1 MTGDQVLCIPGR
13 HKLGARRLHI
23 KKEDRVVVLSG
34 KDRGKLGRVLA
45 VFPSSRTLLVE
56 RVNLMKHHSKAGG
69 SMGQRGGII
78 EKEVPLHASN
88 VMLICPR
95 CNRQARTYRK
105 KLETG
110 FRVRVCRKC
119 DEVVENE

>member
-1 MTGDQVLCIPGR
+1 MGLWAYKPINGR
-13 HKLGARRLHI
+13 HELGARRMHI
-23 KKEDRVVVLSG
+23 KKDDQVVVLNG
-34 KDRGKLGRVLA
+34 KDRGKTGRVLA
-45 VFPSSRTLLVE
+45 VFPESNIVLVE
-56 RVNLMKHHSKAGG
+56 RVNLVKHHSRRRDYR
-69 SMGQRGGII
+69 QQGGII
-78 EKEVPLHASN
+78 EREAPIDASN

-119 DEVVENE
+119 QEVIETG

>member
-1 MTGDQVLCIPGR
+1 MGTR
-13 HKLGARRLHI
+13 KMHI

-34 KDRGKLGRVLA
+34 KDRGKTGRVLA
-45 VFPSSRTLLVE
+45 VFPKSKFVLVE
-56 RVNLMKHHSKAGG
+56 GVNLMKHHSKQSGYR
-69 SMGQRGGII
+69 QQGGII
-78 EKEVPLHASN
+78 EKEVPVDASN
-88 VMLICPR
+88 LMLICPR

-119 DEVVENE
+119 QEVVENR

>member
-1 MTGDQVLCIPGR
+1 
-13 HKLGARRLHI
+13 LGATKLHI

-34 KDRGKLGRVLA
+34 KDRGKIGRVLA
-45 VFPSSRTLLVE
+45 VFPKSDTVLVE
-56 RVNLMKHHSKAGG
+56 RINLMKHHERSGG
-69 SMGQRGGII
+69 SMGQQGGII
-78 EKEVPLHASN
+78 EREAPIHASN
-88 VMLICPR
+88 VMLVCPR

-119 DEVVENE
+119 QEVVEGE

>member
-1 MTGDQVLCIPGR
+1 M
-13 HKLGARRLHI
+13 HI
-23 KKEDRVVVLSG
+23 KKDDRVVVLNG

-45 VFPSSRTLLVE
+45 VFPKSNTVLVE
-56 RVNLMKHHSKAGG
+56 RVNLAKHHS
-69 SMGQRGGII
+69 SRRDMRQQGGII
-78 EKEVPLHASN
+78 EKELPIHASD

-95 CNRQARTYRK
+95 CNQQSRTYLK

-119 DEVVENE
+119 QEVVEG